1 MERALKSHE
10 DATKKLATGAGN
22 VIGKVEKLKRL
33 GAKANKQ
40 IDAKFLDEED

>member
-1 MERALKSHE
+1 
-10 DATKKLATGAGN
+10 

-40 IDAKFLDEED
+40 IDSKFLDEED